1 MAEFSKLV
9 ITNKGQALLAKM
21 IAGSGNIE
29 FTQISASSTAY
40 TTDAQLEEL
49 TSLTDVKQT
58 SLISKI
64 TRTNEVAIEI
74 EAAFTNTELTEGY
87 HMKALGLYAVDP
99 DDGEI
104 LYAVTRETSG
114 NCYMPAYNGI
124 TVSGAYVQL
133 ITTVGNA
140 ENVSLEV
147 NQAAVA
153 TIGDIRDLQGRMTAA
168 EQNIEDLQNAN
179 RIVSGQIAAGY
190 GETGAVGIIIFQCG
204 DFNDSNDKPD
214 TNLSGIIGTLI
225 PYDVGGS
232 SNTEF
237 KIIPCRNSSNYLDWN
252 RLIKCAA
259 LAGITL
265 PNTPYIIYEL
275 PYRHGLKYNI
285 ITQHRDTYVFKYYA
299 NGDGDYTYFP
309 LIKIDE
315 FKE

>member
-40 TTDAQLEEL
+40 TTDAQLVEL

-64 TRTNEVAIEI
+64 TRTNEVAIEV

-87 HMKALGLYAVDP
+87 HMRVLGLYAKDP
-99 DDGEI
+99 DNDEEEI
-104 LYAVTRETSG
+104 LYAVTREISG

-140 ENVSLEV
+140 ESVSLEV

-153 TIGDIRDLQGRMTAA
+153 TIKDITALNNRVTAA
-168 EQNIEDLQNAN
+168 EQNIEDLENGKFIYANKWLNYTPTIDRLPDNWNINRAKAYQVATIGQLKLVTLTYEIIIKNLNNDNAGELDIGPSGETAILAAEIISEDSNIIAYIGPTYSSVMAPMQNAY
-179 RIVSGQIAAGY
+179 RIRVVGSAA
-190 GETGAVGIIIFQCG
+190 TA
-204 DFNDSNDKPD
+204 K
-214 TNLSGIIGTLI
+214 LA
-225 PYDVGGS
+225 
-232 SNTEF
+232 
-237 KIIPCRNSSNYLDWN
+237 
-252 RLIKCAA
+252 IKA
-259 LAGITL
+259 LALTKEI
-265 PNTPYIIYEL
+265 PNE
-275 PYRHGLKYNI
+275 
-285 ITQHRDTYVFKYYA
+285 
-299 NGDGDYTYFP
+299 
-309 LIKIDE
+309 
-315 FKE
+315 

>member
-49 TSLTDVKQT
+49 TSLADVKQT

-64 TRTNEVAIEI
+64 TRTNEVAIEV

-133 ITTVGNA
+133 VTTVGNA

-153 TIGDIRDLQGRMTAA
+153 TIGDIRDLQGRVTAA
-168 EQNIEDLQNAN
+168 EQNIKDLQSLAEKEGSEVYNLDATQRTTLSLTLKDN
-179 RIVSGQIAAGY
+179 SFITNKTRHITLVISVTNNGGTEKKNPTLLTLNSPYTIGTPTAVYIDDIIITGTQGGDYFAIKLDWQYYTPKLLFTGTNKRIVKIL
-190 GETGAVGIIIFQCG
+190 
-204 DFNDSNDKPD
+204 NR
-214 TNLSGIIGTLI
+214 
-225 PYDVGGS
+225 YDVVIWEE
-232 SNTEF
+232 N
-237 KIIPCRNSSNYLDWN
+237 
-252 RLIKCAA
+252 
-259 LAGITL
+259 
-265 PNTPYIIYEL
+265 
-275 PYRHGLKYNI
+275 
-285 ITQHRDTYVFKYYA
+285 
-299 NGDGDYTYFP
+299 
-309 LIKIDE
+309 
-315 FKE
+315 